1 MRVPATAAV
10 VLACLACAAP
20 PRATDWYDP
29 PPPPPTDP
37 DRLHWVWSLDRP
49 DPDPDAADVFVL
61 DGFTTDAAA
70 VQDLHRRRRH
80 VVCYLELGAVGG
92 QPDAGRF
99 PHGLTAD
106 RLIRW
111 DAPARAL
118 RDTVA
123 PILADR
129 LRVCRDKGFDAAAL
143 DRLAGAPD
151 DVLVRVLDAARELRL
166 PVGLVDRPD
175 ARADLRLPPS
185 RGGAAG
191 TSGTSTK
198 SGS

>member
-1 MRVPATAAV
+1 MKVPVTAVV
-10 VLACLACAAP
+10 VLACLACATP
-20 PRATDWYDP
+20 PRTWYEP
-29 PPPPPTDP
+29 PPPPPVDP
-37 DRLHWVWSLDRP
+37 ERLHWQWSLDRP
-49 DPDPDAADVFVL
+49 DPDPGAADVFVL
-61 DGFTTDAAA
+61 DGFTTDAAT

-80 VVCYLELGAVGG
+80 AVCYLALGTVGG
-92 QPDAGRF
+92 QPDAARF
-99 PHGLTAD
+99 PRSLRAADHG
-106 RLIRW
+106 IRW

-143 DRLAGAPD
+143 DRLAAAPE

-166 PVGLVDRPD
+166 PVGLVDRSD

-185 RGGAAG
+185 PVGGAG
-191 TSGTSTK
+191 TSGRSTT